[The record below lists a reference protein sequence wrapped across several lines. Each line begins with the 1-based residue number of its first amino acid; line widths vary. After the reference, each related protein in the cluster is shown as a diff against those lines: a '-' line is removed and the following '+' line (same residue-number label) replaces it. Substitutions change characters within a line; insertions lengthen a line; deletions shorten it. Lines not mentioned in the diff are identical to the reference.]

1 MTDFNWCHGPSC
13 HTNKT
18 LDRVR
23 GVKGQKVLRTR
34 KVQIN
39 NWNRNSFY
47 SKFCSNNCY
56 NEFANK
62 YVNEITAIAPRLD
75 CLETPIDNPK
85 RETQTT
91 NYGYNYTTTTIN
103 VRE

>member
-39 NWNRNSFY
+39 NWNRNSFF
-47 SKFCSNNCY
+47 SKFCSNGCY
-56 NEFANK
+56 NDFANK

>member
-13 HTNKT
+13 HSNKT

>member
-47 SKFCSNNCY
+47 SKFCSNGCY

-75 CLETPIDNPK
+75 CLETPIDDPK

>member
-39 NWNRNSFY
+39 NWNRNSFF
-47 SKFCSNNCY
+47 SKFCSNGCY
-56 NEFANK
+56 NDFANK

-75 CLETPIDNPK
+75 CLETPIDDPK
-85 RETQTT
+85 RETQIT

>member
-1 MTDFNWCHGPSC
+1 MTDFNWCHGPNC

-47 SKFCSNNCY
+47 SKFCSNGCY
-56 NEFANK
+56 NDFANK

-75 CLETPIDNPK
+75 CLEIPIDDPK
-85 RETQTT
+85 KERIETT
-91 NYGYNYTTTTIN
+91 YGYNYTTTTIN

>member
-75 CLETPIDNPK
+75 FLETPIDDPK

>member
-13 HTNKT
+13 HSNKT

-75 CLETPIDNPK
+75 CLETPIDDPK

>member
-1 MTDFNWCHGPSC
+1 MTDFNWGHGPSC